1 LEKEFMAGHL
11 SLRSLKSTAV
21 IKDTAD
27 TLAPERW
34 NVVKE
39 KERLDDELAEFHRTQ
54 LNRCKL
60 IRQRANARAVD
71 LYEKLLF
78 KMRWANPPLPIRHR
92 NVMVEYCEHLLG
104 PDSHNPFASQNV
116 LNSCNEIAAGTQ
128 LEKITLE
135 LKALCDKIES
145 IANTRDSS
153 IMERKSNLVTVTE
166 KAIVKN
172 EGKLRWMMENNLG
185 RKDRYWT
192 IWFLAGRAM
201 IPELKR
207 YIAAHPNEIDERDPD
222 HGMTALHYACKQSN
236 VEVVSTLTDSG
247 ANINAR
253 ILSDGRTPLHLAAQY
268 STIEIVAHLLMLG
281 VFFDARDTY
290 GLRAIDVAYQNSNK
304 ATFDYLDHW
313 NKLIPPLPPSTPPPE
328 EDLSLIPE
336 EYLTTTKDV
345 FEAMSLKLQMLTK
358 RIDGV
363 SDGDGSNSSALHS
376 MHSKMEPLMEMRLCE
391 KHSLICI
398 QEGFLMEGIKSLRR
412 RWRVAK
418 KMLAKSLVDAANDD
432 NSSNQGNVE
441 GNNVPRADTG
451 TNASGLEAIA
461 TDAADTEPSKEETT
475 LSVNGDVA
483 TEAPQ
488 GPIEVAASQAPAVA
502 ASSQGPTPSLETLMA
517 LALKGLTFT
526 EPTTNETTSDV
537 VDAANNKTM
546 ASPPTRKQRTNTAHV
561 PPSPS
566 RSQRT
571 VAVTN
576 TINPQT
582 VATIGRDLV
591 EVLIQHKFEGFA
603 LTVLCDIILC
613 LSTHLD
619 NYTRMCVFVRIS
631 ECVLFLFD
639 TINNQRRKTYKESS
653 RTTFLPPSRR
663 NYFSETSN
671 NNTNTNATL
680 NTLNNT
686 ASKANIDGTKKDAAT
701 EAKSTAFI
709 VFNELVLP
717 CTGAE
722 LTSASAMSTS
732 KLIAQLVDEE
742 EQEKINSII
751 DSSGNSVVESWTNNN
766 NAGRNVDEGD
776 NDDFSIHSTQLPM
789 QVASAATPTEP
800 APVLQPLMQPPN
812 QVRKQSSAQSLS
824 PQSAAQSPMQF
835 RRRDS
840 VISSTLLSLL
850 DDVNVGNASN
860 IIASTDLTVDNVN
873 AITSMQTASSPDQ
886 IKAQK
891 LSELI
896 QLGRLC
902 ANKAL
907 QLHHAIHSKKDIH
920 GSIYASTATAAQP
933 LLHAADA
940 QGDDAI
946 SLVPLLELTSEM
958 YERSQY
964 VQQSQS
970 AQAIGANIDTN
981 DALHD
986 AIDLLEYAEV
996 VCTRIL
1002 GFYHAETVRIMLTIV
1017 KLLLKCGN
1025 GDAYRAAAIKATDM
1039 SRRLDQLALTDPQ
1052 RADVLGRKCAEV
1064 IALSKLLEQYSA
1076 DDDAGNG
1083 EDEEEEGDEHTD
1095 GDTNSTSITSSL
1107 FGNSQGGD
1115 PSKKARSESAA
1126 AFISNIKNISTTFA
1140 ASRSHYAN
1148 HIRNAMVKEIRAE
1161 KRRQRR
1167 IQKTLRAKEAKE
1179 REQQL
1184 QQQQLQQ
1191 RSNSVMISR
1200 SASVFSVGSRANNN
1214 NSGEK
1219 MTKESLAESVSII
1232 LNKQK
1237 QNAASTEDSSST
1249 GGPQNTMDK
1258 IKEYQKEVEE
1268 LQVNIR

>member
-1 LEKEFMAGHL
+1 
-11 SLRSLKSTAV
+11 
-21 IKDTAD
+21 
-27 TLAPERW
+27 
-34 NVVKE
+34 
-39 KERLDDELAEFHRTQ
+39 
-54 LNRCKL
+54 
-60 IRQRANARAVD
+60 
-71 LYEKLLF
+71 
-78 KMRWANPPLPIRHR
+78 
-92 NVMVEYCEHLLG
+92 
-104 PDSHNPFASQNV
+104 
-116 LNSCNEIAAGTQ
+116 
-128 LEKITLE
+128 
-135 LKALCDKIES
+135 
-145 IANTRDSS
+145 
-153 IMERKSNLVTVTE
+153 
-166 KAIVKN
+166 
-172 EGKLRWMMENNLG
+172 
-185 RKDRYWT
+185 
-192 IWFLAGRAM
+192 
-201 IPELKR
+201 
-207 YIAAHPNEIDERDPD
+207 
-222 HGMTALHYACKQSN
+222 
-236 VEVVSTLTDSG
+236 
-247 ANINAR
+247 
-253 ILSDGRTPLHLAAQY
+253 
-268 STIEIVAHLLMLG
+268 
-281 VFFDARDTY
+281 
-290 GLRAIDVAYQNSNK
+290 
-304 ATFDYLDHW
+304 
-313 NKLIPPLPPSTPPPE
+313 
-328 EDLSLIPE
+328 
-336 EYLTTTKDV
+336 
-345 FEAMSLKLQMLTK
+345 
-358 RIDGV
+358 
-363 SDGDGSNSSALHS
+363 
-376 MHSKMEPLMEMRLCE
+376 
-391 KHSLICI
+391 
-398 QEGFLMEGIKSLRR
+398 
-412 RWRVAK
+412 
-418 KMLAKSLVDAANDD
+418 
-432 NSSNQGNVE
+432 
-441 GNNVPRADTG
+441 
-451 TNASGLEAIA
+451 
-461 TDAADTEPSKEETT
+461 
-475 LSVNGDVA
+475 
-483 TEAPQ
+483 
-488 GPIEVAASQAPAVA
+488 
-502 ASSQGPTPSLETLMA
+502 
-517 LALKGLTFT
+517 
-526 EPTTNETTSDV
+526 
-537 VDAANNKTM
+537 
-546 ASPPTRKQRTNTAHV
+546 
-561 PPSPS
+561 
-566 RSQRT
+566 
-571 VAVTN
+571 
-576 TINPQT
+576 
-582 VATIGRDLV
+582 
-591 EVLIQHKFEGFA
+591 
-603 LTVLCDIILC
+603 
-613 LSTHLD
+613 
-619 NYTRMCVFVRIS
+619 
-631 ECVLFLFD
+631 
-639 TINNQRRKTYKESS
+639 
-653 RTTFLPPSRR
+653 
-663 NYFSETSN
+663 
-671 NNTNTNATL
+671 
-680 NTLNNT
+680 
-686 ASKANIDGTKKDAAT
+686 
-701 EAKSTAFI
+701 
-709 VFNELVLP
+709 
-717 CTGAE
+717 
-722 LTSASAMSTS
+722 MSTS

-1148 HIRNAMVKEIRAE
+1148 DIRNAMVKEIRAE